1 MSSEGYQG
9 VKFETVFLQK
19 KEPGHQLLEELKKWC
34 ALFHE
39 KNLAP
44 PYPGGSFGNLSFRTE
59 NDTFIITG
67 TCIGLKNTL
76 ENSCFV
82 EVVTCNRSEKKVY
95 VNGLLA
101 PSSESFMHDEI
112 YKNRPDVGAIF
123 HGHHSLITQNALL
136 LGIPETKEKTPY
148 GTIALAD
155 SILEIIKNNNF
166 VVIKE
171 HGFVSVADNI
181 QKAGELTLKWLNKT
195 KLL

>member
-9 VKFETVFLQK
+9 IKFETVFLQK

-44 PYPGGSFGNLSFRTE
+44 PYPGGSFGNLSFRTG
-59 NDTFIITG
+59 NNTFIITG

-82 EVVTCNRSEKKVY
+82 EVVNCNRSENKVY
-95 VNGLLA
+95 VNGLRA
-101 PSSESFMHDEI
+101 PSSESFMHYAI
-112 YKNRPDVGAIF
+112 YKNRPDVNAIF
-123 HGHHSLITQNALL
+123 HGHHTLITQNASS

-148 GTIALAD
+148 GTTELAD
-155 SILEIIKNNNF
+155 SVLEIIKKNNF
-166 VVIKE
+166 IVIKE
-171 HGFVSVADNI
+171 HGFISLGTCMK
-181 QKAGELTLKWLNKT
+181 QAGDQTLEFVEKVPY
-195 KLL
+195 

>member
-9 VKFETVFLQK
+9 IKFETVFLQK

>member
-1 MSSEGYQG
+1 MINDGYQG

-44 PYPGGSFGNLSFRTE
+44 PYPGGSFGNLSFRTG
-59 NDTFIITG
+59 NNTFIITG